1 MPSGQRLENKVAI
14 VTGAGTRGEIAGTG
28 QAASI
33 LMAREG
39 AKVLLSDID
48 IDRAEETLNT
58 IEKEGGTAKIFI
70 GDVTSEKDCEAM
82 VNESVKQFGKLDILF
97 NNVGGPGGGM
107 VTEIEE
113 EDWHRSIDLN
123 MKSAVMGSKYAI
135 PTMEKSGGGSIIN
148 LSSIIGLVGYP
159 TGLNAGA
166 FNPYPPSKGAVI
178 QLTKNMAVELASH
191 KIRVNCICPGF
202 LKTNLTKAYWT
213 NNEKLKFLEDRHP
226 MGRLGDPIEVAY
238 TCLYLASDE
247 SSYVTGIALPV
258 DGGYTAQ

>member
-1 MPSGQRLENKVAI
+1 MGRLENKVAI
-14 VTGAGTRGEIAGTG
+14 ITGAGSGIGRETA
-28 QAASI
+28 I
-33 LMAREG
+33 LFAKNQ
-39 AKVLLSDID
+39 AKVVITDINTDMLDEVVDSIEKDDGDVISIKSDITSED
-48 IDRAEETLNT
+48 DV
-58 IEKEGGTAKIFI
+58 AKII
-70 GDVTSEKDCEAM
+70 DVATDEY
-82 VNESVKQFGKLDILF
+82 GGIDILV
-97 NNVGGPGGGM
+97 NSAGVSARNALPDNASESDVWNK
-107 VTEIEE
+107 VL
-113 EDWHRSIDLN
+113 DVNLN
-123 MKSAVMGSKYAI
+123 GTYLMSRFAVPMMK
-135 PTMEKSGGGSIIN
+135 EGGGSIVN

-178 QLTKNMAVELASH
+178 QLTKNMAVELAAH

-213 NNEKLKFLEDRHP
+213 DKERLKFLEDLHP

-238 TCLYLASDE
+238 TCLYLSSDE

>member
-1 MPSGQRLENKVAI
+1 MGRLENKVAI
-14 VTGAGTRGEIAGTG
+14 ITGAGSGIGRETA
-28 QAASI
+28 I
-33 LMAREG
+33 LFAKNQ
-39 AKVLLSDID
+39 AKVVITDINADMLNEVVDSIEKDNGEVISIKSDI
-48 IDRAEETLNT
+48 T
-58 IEKEGGTAKIFI
+58 KEDDVAKII
-70 GDVTSEKDCEAM
+70 DVATDEYGGIDVLINSAGVSARNALPDNALETDIWNKVLD
-82 VNESVKQFGKLDILF
+82 VN
-97 NNVGGPGGGM
+97 
-107 VTEIEE
+107 
-113 EDWHRSIDLN
+113 LN
-123 MKSAVMGSKYAI
+123 GTYLMSRFAVPVMK
-135 PTMEKSGGGSIIN
+135 EGGGSIVN

-178 QLTKNMAVELASH
+178 QLTKNMAVELAAH

-213 NNEKLKFLEDRHP
+213 DKERLKFLEDRHP

-238 TCLYLASDE
+238 TCLYLSSDE

>member
-1 MPSGQRLENKVAI
+1 MGRLENKVAI
-14 VTGAGTRGEIAGTG
+14 ITGAGSGIGRETA
-28 QAASI
+28 I
-33 LMAREG
+33 LFAKNQ
-39 AKVLLSDID
+39 AKVVITDI
-48 IDRAEETLNT
+48 NT
-58 IEKEGGTAKIFI
+58 DMLDEVVDSIEKENGDVISIKSDITKEDDVAKII
-70 GDVTSEKDCEAM
+70 DVATDEY
-82 VNESVKQFGKLDILF
+82 GGIDILV
-97 NNVGGPGGGM
+97 NSAGVSARNALPDNASESDVWNK
-107 VTEIEE
+107 VL
-113 EDWHRSIDLN
+113 DVNLN
-123 MKSAVMGSKYAI
+123 GTYLMSRFAVPMMK
-135 PTMEKSGGGSIIN
+135 EGGGSIVN

-178 QLTKNMAVELASH
+178 QLTKNMAVELAAH

-213 NNEKLKFLEDRHP
+213 DKERLKFLEDRHP

-238 TCLYLASDE
+238 TCLYLSSDE

>member
-1 MPSGQRLENKVAI
+1 MERLQNKVAI
-14 VTGAGTRGEIAGTG
+14 ITGAGSGIGRETAILFAKNKAKLVVTDINTGILNEVIEAIEKTGGEATPIKSDITKENDVQTIVDLAVDKYGGIDILINSAGVSARNAMPEN
-28 QAASI
+28 AA
-33 LMAREG
+33 ETDVWN
-39 AKVLLSDID
+39 KVLDVN
-48 IDRAEETLNT
+48 LN
-58 IEKEGGTAKIFI
+58 GTYLMSRFA
-70 GDVTSEKDCEAM
+70 VPVM
-82 VNESVKQFGKLDILF
+82 KQ
-97 NNVGGPGGGM
+97 
-107 VTEIEE
+107 
-113 EDWHRSIDLN
+113 
-123 MKSAVMGSKYAI
+123 
-135 PTMEKSGGGSIIN
+135 GGGSIIN

>member
-1 MPSGQRLENKVAI
+1 MGRLENKVAI
-14 VTGAGTRGEIAGTG
+14 ITGAGSGIGRETA
-28 QAASI
+28 I
-33 LMAREG
+33 LFAKNQ
-39 AKVLLSDID
+39 AKVVITDI
-48 IDRAEETLNT
+48 NT
-58 IEKEGGTAKIFI
+58 DMLDEVVDSIEKENGDVISIKSDITSEDDVAKII
-70 GDVTSEKDCEAM
+70 DVATDEC
-82 VNESVKQFGKLDILF
+82 GGIDILV
-97 NNVGGPGGGM
+97 NSAGVSARNALPDNASESDVWNK
-107 VTEIEE
+107 VL
-113 EDWHRSIDLN
+113 DVNLN
-123 MKSAVMGSKYAI
+123 GTYLMSRFAVPVMK
-135 PTMEKSGGGSIIN
+135 ERGGSIVN

-178 QLTKNMAVELASH
+178 QLTKNMAVELAAH

-213 NNEKLKFLEDRHP
+213 DKERLKFLEDRHP

-238 TCLYLASDE
+238 TCLYLSSDE

>member
-1 MPSGQRLENKVAI
+1 MERLQNKVAI
-14 VTGAGTRGEIAGTG
+14 ITGAGSGIGRETAILFAKNKAKLVVTDINTGILNEVIEAIEKIGGDAIPIKSDITKENDVQKIVDLAVDKYGGIDILINSAGVSARNAMPEN
-28 QAASI
+28 AA
-33 LMAREG
+33 ETDVWN
-39 AKVLLSDID
+39 KVLDVNLH
-48 IDRAEETLNT
+48 
-58 IEKEGGTAKIFI
+58 GTYLMSRFA
-70 GDVTSEKDCEAM
+70 VPVM
-82 VNESVKQFGKLDILF
+82 KQ
-97 NNVGGPGGGM
+97 
-107 VTEIEE
+107 
-113 EDWHRSIDLN
+113 
-123 MKSAVMGSKYAI
+123 
-135 PTMEKSGGGSIIN
+135 GGGSIIN

>member
-1 MPSGQRLENKVAI
+1 MERLQNKVAI
-14 VTGAGTRGEIAGTG
+14 ITGAGSGIGRETAILFAKNKAKLVVTDINTGILNEVIEAIEKTGGEATPIKSDITKENDVQKIVDFAVDKYGGIDILINSAGVSARNAMPEN
-28 QAASI
+28 AA
-33 LMAREG
+33 ETDVWN
-39 AKVLLSDID
+39 KVLDVN
-48 IDRAEETLNT
+48 LN
-58 IEKEGGTAKIFI
+58 GTYLMSRFA
-70 GDVTSEKDCEAM
+70 VPVM
-82 VNESVKQFGKLDILF
+82 KQ
-97 NNVGGPGGGM
+97 
-107 VTEIEE
+107 
-113 EDWHRSIDLN
+113 
-123 MKSAVMGSKYAI
+123 
-135 PTMEKSGGGSIIN
+135 GGGSIIN

>member
-1 MPSGQRLENKVAI
+1 MGRLENKVAI
-14 VTGAGTRGEIAGTG
+14 ITGAGSGIGRETA
-28 QAASI
+28 I
-33 LMAREG
+33 LFAKNQ
-39 AKVLLSDID
+39 AKVVITDINTDMLDEVVDSIEKDDGDVISIKSDITSED
-48 IDRAEETLNT
+48 DV
-58 IEKEGGTAKIFI
+58 AKII
-70 GDVTSEKDCEAM
+70 DVATDEY
-82 VNESVKQFGKLDILF
+82 GGIDILV
-97 NNVGGPGGGM
+97 NSAGVSARNALPDNASESDVWNK
-107 VTEIEE
+107 VL
-113 EDWHRSIDLN
+113 DVNLN
-123 MKSAVMGSKYAI
+123 GTYLMSRFAVPMMK
-135 PTMEKSGGGSIIN
+135 EGGGSIVN

-178 QLTKNMAVELASH
+178 QLTKNMAVELAAH

-213 NNEKLKFLEDRHP
+213 DKERLKFLEDRHP

-238 TCLYLASDE
+238 TCLYLSSDE

>member
-1 MPSGQRLENKVAI
+1 MERLQNKVAI
-14 VTGAGTRGEIAGTG
+14 ITGAGSGIGRETAILFAKNKAKLVVTDINTGILNEVIEAIEKTGGEATPIKSDITKENDVQKIVDLAVDKYGGIDILINSAGVSARNAMPEN
-28 QAASI
+28 AA
-33 LMAREG
+33 ETDVWN
-39 AKVLLSDID
+39 KVLDVN
-48 IDRAEETLNT
+48 LN
-58 IEKEGGTAKIFI
+58 GTYLMSRFA
-70 GDVTSEKDCEAM
+70 VPVM
-82 VNESVKQFGKLDILF
+82 KQ
-97 NNVGGPGGGM
+97 V
-107 VTEIEE
+107 
-113 EDWHRSIDLN
+113 
-123 MKSAVMGSKYAI
+123 
-135 PTMEKSGGGSIIN
+135 GGSIIN

>member
-1 MPSGQRLENKVAI
+1 MERLQNKVAI
-14 VTGAGTRGEIAGTG
+14 ITGAGSGIGRETAILFAKNKAKLVVTDINTGILNEVIEAIEKTGGEATPIKSDITKENDVQKIVDLAVDKYGGIDILINSAGVSARNATPEN
-28 QAASI
+28 AA
-33 LMAREG
+33 ETDVWN
-39 AKVLLSDID
+39 KVLDVN
-48 IDRAEETLNT
+48 LN
-58 IEKEGGTAKIFI
+58 GTYLMSRFA
-70 GDVTSEKDCEAM
+70 VPVM
-82 VNESVKQFGKLDILF
+82 KQ
-97 NNVGGPGGGM
+97 
-107 VTEIEE
+107 
-113 EDWHRSIDLN
+113 
-123 MKSAVMGSKYAI
+123 
-135 PTMEKSGGGSIIN
+135 GGGSIIN

>member
-1 MPSGQRLENKVAI
+1 MERLQNKVAI
-14 VTGAGTRGEIAGTG
+14 ITGAGSGIGRETAILFAKNKAKLVVTDINTGILNEVIEAIEKTGGEATPIKSDITKENDVQKIVDLAVDKYGGIDILINSAGVSAMNAMPEN
-28 QAASI
+28 AA
-33 LMAREG
+33 ETDVWN
-39 AKVLLSDID
+39 KVLDVN
-48 IDRAEETLNT
+48 LN
-58 IEKEGGTAKIFI
+58 GTYLMSRFA
-70 GDVTSEKDCEAM
+70 VPVM
-82 VNESVKQFGKLDILF
+82 KQ
-97 NNVGGPGGGM
+97 
-107 VTEIEE
+107 
-113 EDWHRSIDLN
+113 
-123 MKSAVMGSKYAI
+123 
-135 PTMEKSGGGSIIN
+135 GGGSIIN

>member
-1 MPSGQRLENKVAI
+1 MERLQNKVAI
-14 VTGAGTRGEIAGTG
+14 ITGAGSGIGRETAILFAKNKAKLVVTDINTGILNEVIEAIEKTGGEAIPIKSDITKENDVQKIVDFAVDKYGGIDILINSAGVSARNAMPEN
-28 QAASI
+28 AA
-33 LMAREG
+33 ETDVWN
-39 AKVLLSDID
+39 KVLDVN
-48 IDRAEETLNT
+48 LN
-58 IEKEGGTAKIFI
+58 GTYLMSRFA
-70 GDVTSEKDCEAM
+70 VPVM
-82 VNESVKQFGKLDILF
+82 KQ
-97 NNVGGPGGGM
+97 
-107 VTEIEE
+107 
-113 EDWHRSIDLN
+113 
-123 MKSAVMGSKYAI
+123 
-135 PTMEKSGGGSIIN
+135 GGGSIIN

-159 TGLNAGA
+159 TGLKAGA

>member
-1 MPSGQRLENKVAI
+1 MERLQNKVAI
-14 VTGAGTRGEIAGTG
+14 ITGAGSGIGRETAILFAKNKAKLVVTDINTGILNEVIEAIEKTGGEATPIKSDITKENDVQKIVDLAVDKYGGIDILINSAGVSARNAMPEN
-28 QAASI
+28 AA
-33 LMAREG
+33 ETDVWN
-39 AKVLLSDID
+39 KVLDVN
-48 IDRAEETLNT
+48 LN
-58 IEKEGGTAKIFI
+58 GTYLMSRFA
-70 GDVTSEKDCEAM
+70 VPVM
-82 VNESVKQFGKLDILF
+82 KQ
-97 NNVGGPGGGM
+97 
-107 VTEIEE
+107 
-113 EDWHRSIDLN
+113 
-123 MKSAVMGSKYAI
+123 
-135 PTMEKSGGGSIIN
+135 GGGSIIN

-159 TGLNAGA
+159 TGLKAGA

>member
-1 MPSGQRLENKVAI
+1 MERLQNKVAI
-14 VTGAGTRGEIAGTG
+14 ITGAGSGIGRETAILFAKNKAKLVVTDINTGILNEVIEAIEKTGGEATPIKSDITKENDVQKIVDLAVDKYGGIDILINSAGVSARNAMPEN
-28 QAASI
+28 AA
-33 LMAREG
+33 ETDVWN
-39 AKVLLSDID
+39 KVLDVN
-48 IDRAEETLNT
+48 LN
-58 IEKEGGTAKIFI
+58 GTYLMSRFA
-70 GDVTSEKDCEAM
+70 VPVM
-82 VNESVKQFGKLDILF
+82 KQ
-97 NNVGGPGGGM
+97 
-107 VTEIEE
+107 
-113 EDWHRSIDLN
+113 
-123 MKSAVMGSKYAI
+123 
-135 PTMEKSGGGSIIN
+135 GGGSIIN

-247 SSYVTGIALPV
+247 SEFVTGGLHV
-258 DGGYTAQ
+258 LDGGWTL